1 MGGILKNYILWMQGS
16 ENGKYQIWGYTY
28 KSNVLEI
35 VLSESGKFRY

>member
-28 KSNVLEI
+28 KSNVLEKMANSDI
-35 VLSESGKFRY
+35 RDIL